1 MNDNILFETM
11 NSQTNSTNSTIPNIS
26 IKIRDLS
33 ATKLTYLKMIIQ
45 MFPLLKNN
53 LLCDYANQL
62 IILLQNLINVNNH
75 SVLVEL
81 ENGLTSV
88 LVTYIF
94 DINELLK
101 EELDLNKY
109 ESRHKKLSAINQ
121 QINYYMNNYDR
132 KAIDELKTTLLL
144 I

>member
-1 MNDNILFETM
+1 MNETIIPDI
-11 NSQTNSTNSTIPNIS
+11 ST
-26 IKIRDLS
+26 KLRDLS

-62 IILLQNLINVNNH
+62 IILLQNLINVNKDA
-75 SVLVEL
+75 VLNEL
-81 ENGLTSV
+81 EVGLTSV

-94 DINELLK
+94 DINELIK
-101 EELDLNKY
+101 GQLNLEKY
-109 ESRHKKLSAINQ
+109 EPRHKNLSAINQ
-121 QINYYMNNYDR
+121 QINYHMNNYNR
-132 KAIDELKTTLLL
+132 QALDELKATLLL

>member
-1 MNDNILFETM
+1 M
-11 NSQTNSTNSTIPNIS
+11 NSNTTPVIPNIS
-26 IKIRDLS
+26 TKIRDLS

-45 MFPLLKNN
+45 MFPLLNNN

-62 IILLQNLINVNNH
+62 IILLQNLININNH
-75 SVLVEL
+75 TVLCDL

-88 LVTYIF
+88 LITYIF
-94 DINELLK
+94 DINEILNGQV
-101 EELDLNKY
+101 DLNKY
-109 ESRHKKLSAINQ
+109 ESRHKNLSAINQ

-132 KAIDELKTTLLL
+132 KAIDELKATLLL

>member
-1 MNDNILFETM
+1 M
-11 NSQTNSTNSTIPNIS
+11 NSRTNSIIPDIST
-26 IKIRDLS
+26 KIRDLS

-75 SVLVEL
+75 SVLCDL

-88 LVTYIF
+88 LITYIF

-101 EELDLNKY
+101 GQLDLNKY
-109 ESRHKKLSAINQ
+109 EPRHKNLLAVNQ
-121 QINYYMNNYDR
+121 QINYHMNNYDR
-132 KAIDELKTTLLL
+132 KAIDELNATLLL

>member
-1 MNDNILFETM
+1 MN
-11 NSQTNSTNSTIPNIS
+11 NSQTNTIIPDIST
-26 IKIRDLS
+26 KIRDLS

-62 IILLQNLINVNNH
+62 IILLQNLINIHNH
-75 SVLVEL
+75 SVLTDL

-94 DINELLK
+94 DINDLIK
-101 EELDLNKY
+101 GRLDLNKY
-109 ESRHKKLSAINQ
+109 EARHKNLSAVNQ
-121 QINYYMNNYDR
+121 QINYCMNNYDCQ
-132 KAIDELKTTLLL
+132 AIGVLKETLFL

>member
-1 MNDNILFETM
+1 M

-26 IKIRDLS
+26 GKIRDLS

-62 IILLQNLINVNNH
+62 IILLQNLINVNKDA
-75 SVLVEL
+75 VLNEL
-81 ENGLTSV
+81 EVGLTSV

-94 DINELLK
+94 DINELIK
-101 EELDLNKY
+101 GQLNLEKY
-109 ESRHKKLSAINQ
+109 EPRHKNLSAINQ
-121 QINYYMNNYDR
+121 QINYHMNNYDR
-132 KAIDELKTTLLL
+132 QALDELKATLLL